1 MSATPLPTDRHK
13 PQAAEYRYVQNS
25 AQFQELR
32 STFRSFAIPMTVAG
46 LVWYIAFV
54 LFATFAPD
62 LMATPVLGNINLG
75 IVLGLLQFVTTFA
88 ITWVYIN
95 FANKKLEPM
104 QAELREALESG
115 EIAEIVAKKET

>member
-54 LFATFAPD
+54 LLATFAPD
-62 LMATPVLGNINLG
+62 LMATPVLG

-115 EIAEIVAKKET
+115 EIAEIVAKKEA

>member
-1 MSATPLPTDRHK
+1 MSATPLPADRHK

-25 AQFQELR
+25 AQFKQLR
-32 STFRSFAIPMTVAG
+32 STFRSFAIPMTIAG

-54 LFATFAPD
+54 LFATFAPGA
-62 LMATPVLGNINLG
+62 MAISVLGNINLG

-88 ITWVYIN
+88 ITWIYIN

-104 QAELREALESG
+104 QADLREAMESG
-115 EIAEIVAKKET
+115 EIAEIIAKKGA

>member
-1 MSATPLPTDRHK
+1 
-13 PQAAEYRYVQNS
+13 
-25 AQFQELR
+25 
-32 STFRSFAIPMTVAG
+32 MTVAG

-54 LFATFAPD
+54 LLATFAPD

-115 EIAEIVAKKET
+115 EIAEIVAKKEA

>member
-1 MSATPLPTDRHK
+1 
-13 PQAAEYRYVQNS
+13 
-25 AQFQELR
+25 
-32 STFRSFAIPMTVAG
+32 MTVAG

-88 ITWVYIN
+88 ITWVYIS

-104 QAELREALESG
+104 QAELREAMESG
-115 EIAEIVAKKET
+115 EIAEIVAKKEA